1 MRSPDTTPPPLP
13 LSPPPDPRKAGD
25 RLRGRRPSIPPARTG
40 EATPPRGLWPP
51 GPSATGP
58 MRRAPPNRHPPA
70 PTVTSTGLQSYA
82 STHGQPMDRFRAE
95 AHRQEPGQYGDHTLH
110 GPGDAEEARFR
121 ARPREAEGRTEAER
135 PFASAPPGPP
145 NRAPEGGRHK
155 DRPPAPPPT
164 RRRTAPD
171 AQARARRDTRP
182 RARRGEK
189 GTGLPPPSEVAR
201 RRTGLGHET
210 GGARTAWNGPTG
222 ALHRNHARCAR
233 HTDPGRG
240 EGRGRRGSASAHTR
254 KGQAGRTRGGIGPSP
269 RNAQT
274 PWNGVPAG
282 EDKGHP
288 DKMTRHTHT
297 AGNAGEE
304 GGARGEKRERAPAP
318 TPQNCRER
326 RAHTTRALQPPR
338 Q

>member
-1 MRSPDTTPPPLP
+1 MAPGAERHWAHAPRAPEPSPARSHSDLNWPTVLRQHTWAAHGPLP
-13 LSPPPDPRKAGD
+13 GGSARTRTGAVWRPHPPWI
-25 RLRGRRPSIPPARTG
+25 GRRRGSPLWCPPKGGRGTDPG
-40 EATPPRGLWPP
+40 RATLC
-51 GPSATGP
+51 
-58 MRRAPPNRHPPA
+58 
-70 PTVTSTGLQSYA
+70 LY
-82 STHGQPMDRFRAE
+82 
-95 AHRQEPGQYGDHTLH
+95 
-110 GPGDAEEARFR
+110 
-121 ARPREAEGRTEAER
+121 
-135 PFASAPPGPP
+135 PPGPP

-201 RRTGLGHET
+201 RRTGQGHET

-318 TPQNCRER
+318 TPQTCRER